1 MLQMHLYL
9 PLLSSMDLA
18 VHGQDPPIQVLH
30 ICAHCHSHMGVL
42 RVHEGSNKPHCR
54 GKIIQSCV
62 SCLKSHYHTEA
73 YIFSDAQHLLVR
85 YHCRQAGNLIPE
97 ESANAPLWFRPAEH
111 EPPAGPVLCHAGCTT
126 KGGDRKQGSRQC
138 IALECKTC
146 CVRSGQLSAEQQTY
160 REHCKVHKVPA
171 VVGRPIAD
179 ARAPAPHAAA
189 AAAPVQPPQ
198 PAPAPAPILPPIHPA
213 QPPHAPGVGRGRG
226 NPVGNS
232 VARPHGTPA
241 ARPRTLAQPMSNSWV
256 NQRQVVLNEK
266 GPDPRA
272 EKQRLEKL
280 EQQSCDFVFYHT
292 HDKPPTKLG
301 HAVTHYPK
309 MQLSSTPLLQGLG
322 MTENSWID
330 IYNYAESSWKTL
342 QATAVFL
349 VDKSRPTILRIRP
362 SLLVELN
369 LGECPGIEEL
379 LIQQPR
385 TVKRKLD
392 DLVSP
397 PKKRTQTDDAIR
409 ANPVIVIDDSLLPSP
424 TLPPSTTS
432 GTFASTYTSTVSET
446 QAKIW
451 PGGYY
456 IYEHEAAWVK
466 YNQAKDEYGR
476 NKVSIPALW
485 NELFPG
491 SKFKHTTVTLWRKF
505 WNTAPL
511 DVKDRCVKAGR
522 RHGGSWQYFVDA
534 VRAHSGG
541 HPLVEPDVKMEASPS
556 TSTVLR
562 TIPEP
567 SDQQSIPIPPPLLLP
582 APIVV
587 ESCDFCDA
595 EITIRPSP
603 KLDQIMA
610 DILPLTQSSPTPQNL
625 SHRTAHSPRI
635 YASYCKQ
642 HEVDSRLLPAARA
655 AGWPEKINYS
665 CLRGRVEVEV
675 LPTLHDLLEEIKES
689 NFFVDALAGKF
700 KKATGHF
707 GEIGYYAI
715 FHAVGDKFTAGTIL
729 SDCSPMS
736 RDALLEQVLVPEAIF
751 ILISADL
758 DVEHDEAVQILLA
771 STEFGLHYHS
781 DPLDRQRAIMTSL
794 PSNHPQLPASEST
807 QRAAS
812 SSSLL
817 SLPSPLGSPIL
828 SPALEPPTNWDFVL
842 DLAEPEPQPFDP
854 ALLCNYC
861 DELLPAV
868 QSETLLAMGEKL
880 FALSWDDPL
889 PENSHHRRMPRITMT
904 VDYCKRHRFE
914 RDHLPKA
921 MAAGWPL
928 HPNFGERL
936 SPRCPTTLQRQ
947 DN

>member
-1 MLQMHLYL
+1 
-9 PLLSSMDLA
+9 
-18 VHGQDPPIQVLH
+18 
-30 ICAHCHSHMGVL
+30 
-42 RVHEGSNKPHCR
+42 
-54 GKIIQSCV
+54 
-62 SCLKSHYHTEA
+62 
-73 YIFSDAQHLLVR
+73 
-85 YHCRQAGNLIPE
+85 
-97 ESANAPLWFRPAEH
+97 
-111 EPPAGPVLCHAGCTT
+111 CTT

-160 REHCKVHKVPA
+160 REHCKVPKVPA

-266 GPDPRA
+266 CPDPRA
-272 EKQRLEKL
+272 EQQRLEKL
-280 EQQSCDFVFYHT
+280 EQQSCDFFFYHT

-582 APIVV
+582 API
-587 ESCDFCDA
+587 
-595 EITIRPSP
+595 
-603 KLDQIMA
+603 
-610 DILPLTQSSPTPQNL
+610 
-625 SHRTAHSPRI
+625 
-635 YASYCKQ
+635 
-642 HEVDSRLLPAARA
+642 
-655 AGWPEKINYS
+655 
-665 CLRGRVEVEV
+665 
-675 LPTLHDLLEEIKES
+675 
-689 NFFVDALAGKF
+689 
-700 KKATGHF
+700 
-707 GEIGYYAI
+707 
-715 FHAVGDKFTAGTIL
+715 
-729 SDCSPMS
+729 
-736 RDALLEQVLVPEAIF
+736 
-751 ILISADL
+751 
-758 DVEHDEAVQILLA
+758 
-771 STEFGLHYHS
+771 
-781 DPLDRQRAIMTSL
+781 
-794 PSNHPQLPASEST
+794 
-807 QRAAS
+807 
-812 SSSLL
+812 
-817 SLPSPLGSPIL
+817 
-828 SPALEPPTNWDFVL
+828 
-842 DLAEPEPQPFDP
+842 PQPFDP

-889 PENSHHRRMPRITMT
+889 PENSHHHRMPRITMT

-928 HPNFGERL
+928 HPNFGGLFRRLLDLGPALRFLCKDITQSVFLLAARQHYKGKTTKLQAIGAQYEATDRLAQQGVGYYGERGHQIFDYTLHFMFPDSLDL
-936 SPRCPTTLQRQ
+936 SDFYPLTYEMLIREVLVPESAVHIIQADLLLTAEDAATVVEESYGFGNILHPAN
-947 DN
+947 D